1 MTILQLLKT
10 APITT
15 LLLASFIGLFVLQIV
30 SGVDANNPSTEALLS
45 WGANALPFTMSDQPW
60 RLVSSAFLHI
70 GLMHLLFNGF
80 AMYFFGQIAE
90 PMFGSAKFLALFLL
104 AAIGGNLLNNYVT
117 WQGIID
123 GTGQP
128 GISAGASGGI
138 MGIGAALLIAALFK
152 ISVNGMVLNLKS
164 LIFIMGIN
172 LVYGFAVPGIDNA
185 GHIGGAI
192 TGLVIALAFAIG
204 YRQRLAVAMQNTAI
218 YQQRNANPY
227 QTTYHYGEQDNGQYN
242 SKYNSQ
248 YDTQYNAQYN
258 DQLDNQSRYDSS
270 DDAHLPSLDTDFNNQ
285 NAGLDSH
292 HSTLDRYDS
301 EIDSDDSNTRDIRS
315 NDMNHSTVRHTAS
328 HDHPDHNNITQP
340 TAPPREPIKPAIIW
354 QLLPWFMMLLISISF
369 VWWWQD
375 IHEQLLQVLKSIE

>member
-1 MTILQLLKT
+1 MTIQQLLKT
-10 APITT
+10 APVTT
-15 LLLASFIGLFVLQIV
+15 LLLVSFIGLFIMQVLT
-30 SGVDANNPSTEALLS
+30 GVDANNPSTEELVK
-45 WGANALPFTMSDQPW
+45 WGANALPLTMTDEPW

-104 AAIGGNLLNNYVT
+104 AAIGGSLLNNYVT
-117 WQGIID
+117 WQGILD

-192 TGLVIALAFAIG
+192 TGLMIALAFAIA
-204 YRQRLAVAMQNTAI
+204 YRQRMAITLQNMPSI
-218 YQQRNANPY
+218 PVFQSSYQHGYQSDFKNEQQNEKQDNY
-227 QTTYHYGEQDNGQYN
+227 QTTYIN
-242 SKYNSQ
+242 SP
-248 YDTQYNAQYN
+248 A
-258 DQLDNQSRYDSS
+258 SS
-270 DDAHLPSLDTDFNNQ
+270 DTDF
-285 NAGLDSH
+285 ASSH
-292 HSTLDRYDS
+292 HRLDNENGFNNASSLNNTRLNNDSLYNESHIDNNIGVNSNLNVTPNYPMLSEEKTPPKSTL
-301 EIDSDDSNTRDIRS
+301 
-315 NDMNHSTVRHTAS
+315 
-328 HDHPDHNNITQP
+328 
-340 TAPPREPIKPAIIW
+340 IW
-354 QLLPWFMMLLISISF
+354 QLLPWLVMLLISIGF
-369 VWWWQD
+369 IWWWQD
-375 IHEQLLQVLKSIE
+375 IHQQILQVLSVIE

>member
-1 MTILQLLKT
+1 MTIQQLLKT
-10 APITT
+10 APVTT
-15 LLLASFIGLFVLQIV
+15 LLLASFIGLFIMQILT
-30 SGVDANNPSTEALLS
+30 GVDANNPSTEALLK
-45 WGANALPFTMSDQPW
+45 WGANALPLTMMDDPW
-60 RLVSSAFLHI
+60 RLASSAFLHI

-104 AAIGGNLLNNYVT
+104 AAIGGNLLNSYVT
-117 WQGIID
+117 WQSILD

-128 GISAGASGGI
+128 GLSAGASGGI

-204 YRQRLAVAMQNTAI
+204 YRQRLAVAIQNAAI
-218 YQQRNANPY
+218 QQQRTLNAY
-227 QTTYHYGEQDNGQYN
+227 QTNYSYSAHDNP
-242 SKYNSQ
+242 SYNSQ
-248 YDTQYNAQYN
+248 YSGQYREQH
-258 DQLDNQSRYDSS
+258 DNQSPYNATSIEQSPHIDTNSTEQDTAFANNETNTADIYAES
-270 DDAHLPSLDTDFNNQ
+270 VTANNSPLSNEAVHNSIEPEALKKPS
-285 NAGLDSH
+285 
-292 HSTLDRYDS
+292 
-301 EIDSDDSNTRDIRS
+301 
-315 NDMNHSTVRHTAS
+315 
-328 HDHPDHNNITQP
+328 
-340 TAPPREPIKPAIIW
+340 IIW
-354 QLLPWFMMLLISISF
+354 QLLPWLAMLLISIGF

-375 IHEQLLQVLKSIE
+375 IHQQLLQVLKAIE

>member
-1 MTILQLLKT
+1 MTIQQLLKT
-10 APITT
+10 APVTT
-15 LLLASFIGLFVLQIV
+15 LLLASFIGLFIIQVLT
-30 SGVDANNPSTEALLS
+30 GVDANNPSTEALLK
-45 WGANALPFTMSDQPW
+45 WGANALPFTMGDDPW

-104 AAIGGNLLNNYVT
+104 AAIGGNLLNSYVT
-117 WQGIID
+117 WQSILN

-128 GISAGASGGI
+128 GLSAGASGGI

-204 YRQRLAVAMQNTAI
+204 YRQRLAVAIQNAAI
-218 YQQRNANPY
+218 QQQRTLNAY
-227 QTTYHYGEQDNGQYN
+227 QTNYSYGAHDNPPYDSHYSGQYHN
-242 SKYNSQ
+242 Q
-248 YDTQYNAQYN
+248 P
-258 DQLDNQSRYDSS
+258 DNQSPYDATSIDQSPHTDTNSTEQDTAVANNETNVS
-270 DDAHLPSLDTDFNNQ
+270 DINANNSAESVTANNSPLSHEAVHHNSIEPEALKKPS
-285 NAGLDSH
+285 
-292 HSTLDRYDS
+292 
-301 EIDSDDSNTRDIRS
+301 
-315 NDMNHSTVRHTAS
+315 
-328 HDHPDHNNITQP
+328 
-340 TAPPREPIKPAIIW
+340 IIW
-354 QLLPWFMMLLISISF
+354 QLLPWLTMLLISIGF

-375 IHEQLLQVLKSIE
+375 IHQQLLQVLKAIE

>member
-1 MTILQLLKT
+1 MTIQQLLKT
-10 APITT
+10 APVTT
-15 LLLASFIGLFVLQIV
+15 LLLASFIGLFIMQILT
-30 SGVDANNPSTEALLS
+30 GVDANNPSTEALLK
-45 WGANALPFTMSDQPW
+45 WGANALPFTMGDDPW

-104 AAIGGNLLNNYVT
+104 AAIGGNLLNSYVT
-117 WQGIID
+117 WQSILD

-128 GISAGASGGI
+128 GLSAGASGGI

-204 YRQRLAVAMQNTAI
+204 YRQRLAVALQNAAI
-218 YQQRNANPY
+218 QQQRTFNTY
-227 QTTYHYGEQDNGQYN
+227 QTNYSYSAHDNP
-242 SKYNSQ
+242 SYNSQ
-248 YDTQYNAQYN
+248 YSGQSH
-258 DQLDNQSRYDSS
+258 DQHD
-270 DDAHLPSLDTDFNNQ
+270 
-285 NAGLDSH
+285 
-292 HSTLDRYDS
+292 
-301 EIDSDDSNTRDIRS
+301 
-315 NDMNHSTVRHTAS
+315 NHSSYDATPIEQSPHFEMDSKEQDTTFANNETNVSDINANNSADSVNTINS
-328 HDHPDHNNITQP
+328 SLNNGTTHNSI
-340 TAPPREPIKPAIIW
+340 EPKALKKPSIIW
-354 QLLPWFMMLLISISF
+354 QLLPWLAMLLIGIVF

-375 IHEQLLQVLKSIE
+375 IHQQLLQVLKAIE

>member
-1 MTILQLLKT
+1 MTIQQLLKT
-10 APITT
+10 APVTT
-15 LLLASFIGLFVLQIV
+15 LLLACFIGLFVMQLVTGI
-30 SGVDANNPSTEALLS
+30 DANNPSTEALVK
-45 WGANALPFTMSDQPW
+45 WGANALPLTMMDDPW
-60 RLVSSAFLHI
+60 RLASSAFLHI

-117 WQGIID
+117 WQSIIE

-128 GISAGASGGI
+128 GLSAGASGGI

-164 LIFIMGIN
+164 LIIIMAIN

-204 YRQRLAVAMQNTAI
+204 YRQRLAIAMQNAAI
-218 YQQRNANPY
+218 QQAQSLHPY
-227 QTTYHYGEQDNGQYN
+227 QTTYHYGDQGSDQSNG
-242 SKYNSQ
+242 
-248 YDTQYNAQYN
+248 
-258 DQLDNQSRYDSS
+258 QLDNSDRYGSSPIDQSFSLNTDSIK
-270 DDAHLPSLDTDFNNQ
+270 Q
-285 NAGLDSH
+285 NAELDNN
-292 HSTLDRYDS
+292 DS
-301 EIDSDDSNTRDIRS
+301 RLNNRDI
-315 NDMNHSTVRHTAS
+315 NTPDMDGSDMERVTAVNLALKDNTTHSIIES
-328 HDHPDHNNITQP
+328 KD
-340 TAPPREPIKPAIIW
+340 PIKPSFIW
-354 QLLPWFMMLLISISF
+354 QLLPWLVMLIISVGF

-375 IHEQLLQVLKSIE
+375 IHQQILQVLKAIE